1 MICSAG
7 ITFDYLAMKTTPVPD
22 VIQMLR
28 DGKRELSRRRVSMSL
43 EEKVRQVVE
52 LQKVHVTVVGQ
63 RRALHP
69 LERVWP
75 LR

>member
-1 MICSAG
+1 
-7 ITFDYLAMKTTPVPD
+7 MKPTPVPE
-22 VIQMLR
+22 VIQTLR
-28 DGKRELSRRRVSMSL
+28 NGKRELRRQRVAMTL

-75 LR
+75 LRKD